1 MSIVKEERSERSVFW
16 AKLKETK
23 LAGMKARL
31 ESIAYLDDDGYVDIT
46 ADNDD
51 GTKSNC

>member
-1 MSIVKEERSERSVFW
+1 MFW

-31 ESIAYLDDDGYVDIT
+31 ESIAYLDDDGNVDIP
-46 ADNDD
+46 ADNND
-51 GTKSNC
+51 GTESNC